1 MIHSNQVQSTL
12 THAKLPDDYA
22 VYAAIPTYTTL
33 PCFKVASKDTL
44 FEQLIFLMKNKR
56 CYRNI
61 LIFINV

>member
-12 THAKLPDDYA
+12 KHAKLPDDYA

-44 FEQLIFLMKNKR
+44 FEQLIS
-56 CYRNI
+56 I
-61 LIFINV
+61 LNEE

>member
-12 THAKLPDDYA
+12 KHAKLPDDYA

-44 FEQLIFLMKNKR
+44 FEQLISR
-56 CYRNI
+56 S
-61 LIFINV
+61 INEE